1 MDLHS
6 NITSYF
12 GNTTIT
18 GNQQVDQFLMVQ
30 LIMQFTSVITTV
42 IGFITIAFTL
52 IIKLPLYLPSI
63 IMWCIKKNYIII
75 EIEGYS
81 KPYKL
86 LTAYLKNKYTKD
98 NQSMKNS
105 VYLLN
110 TAQSFDWIDNIA
122 FFHKNKKSKFSEKND
137 SRISC
142 PEPCYVKTNILFE
155 NVNVY
160 IDYDV
165 NSLSNDN
172 NTYKPL
178 YIYFNYWYCNKDFI
192 KRFIKYIKSEIGSS
206 YNDDKNML
214 NLKYTKICKAENYL
228 DYVKKSV
235 PKRQLSSVYL
245 KKDLKDKLLD
255 DIIKFKNMESFY
267 KEHSIS
273 YKRGYMLV
281 GPPGTGKTS
290 IIKAIASEFDYDIII
305 VNLNNFTDENIGQI
319 FHDMN
324 EDRTQIYLFDD
335 FDTCSLFTEQ
345 QQSIVLTTDSKKD
358 TNTEKLT
365 YTGFITALSG
375 INDCINGSFLFFT
388 TNNLDKIPKSMLRP
402 GRIDMILEVGYAEG
416 EQFNEIVNDFYKE
429 TEETK
434 RETLI
439 RKLKENKKN
448 QTIAIIQDYF
458 VRFRNID
465 DAISNIEELY

>member
-1 MDLHS
+1 MDINS

-18 GNQQVDQFLMVQ
+18 GNQQVDQFLMLQ

-52 IIKLPLYLPSI
+52 IVKLPLYLPSI
-63 IMWCIKKNYIII
+63 VTWFVKKNYIII
-75 EIEGYS
+75 EVEGGV
-81 KPYKL
+81 KAYKL
-86 LTAYLKNKYTKD
+86 LINYLKNKYTKD
-98 NQSMKNS
+98 NQPMKNS

-110 TAQSFDWIDNIA
+110 TSNSFDWIDNLA
-122 FFHKNKKSKFSEKND
+122 FFDKKKQAKFKETTESLSTN
-137 SRISC
+137 
-142 PEPCYVKTNILFE
+142 PEPCYVKKYILFQNI
-155 NVNVY
+155 NVC
-160 IDYDV
+160 IEYDI
-165 NSLSNDN
+165 NSLSYDN
-172 NTYKPL
+172 STWKPFH
-178 YIYFNYWYCNKDFI
+178 IYFNYWYCNKEYI
-192 KRFIKYIKSEIGSS
+192 KKFIKYIKNEIGT
-206 YNDDKNML
+206 YDNDDKTML
-214 NLKYTKICKAENYL
+214 TLKYTKIYKSDNYL
-228 DYVKKSV
+228 EYINKLA
-235 PKRQLSSVYL
+235 PKRKLSSVYL
-245 KKDLKDKLLD
+245 KKELKDKLLD
-255 DIIKFKNMESFY
+255 DITKFKNMESFY

-305 VNLNNFTDENIGQI
+305 VNLNNFNDENIGQI
-319 FHDMN
+319 FNDMN

-345 QQSIVLTTDSKKD
+345 PQSIVLNTDSKKD
-358 TNTEKLT
+358 TNTDKLT
-365 YTGFITALSG
+365 YTGFINALSG

-388 TNNLDKIPKSMLRP
+388 TNNLEKIPKSMLRP

-429 TEETK
+429 SEVSK
-434 RETLI
+434 RDILI
-439 RKLKENKKN
+439 RNLKENKKN

-465 DAISNIEELY
+465 DAIANIEELH